1 MIRYTLARLLQMIP
15 TLLGIAAFTFILV
28 RLTGSPEDVL
38 LPPDAPESE
47 IEAFRVKYGFD
58 RSLPEQFFFFI
69 KNALVLDFGDSLR
82 YQVPVIDLLASRI
95 GPTLQLTVVAMGIA
109 LLVALPLGFW
119 AGLRRGGLVDR
130 VGRTIAFTGQSVP
143 TFYLGI
149 LLILFFGVWLQSV
162 DTVGPASWDR
172 IILPAVTLAVGMIPL
187 VLRVARGGVL
197 DVTSQDYIRTA
208 RSKGISERNLIQHH
222 IVKNAAIPI
231 VTIVGLQL
239 GAALSGAVITETV
252 FSWPGIGRLLVEA
265 ISTRDYPVVQAIT
278 VLAAFSYVIVNFLVD
293 IAYARLDPRIAN
305 S

>member
-1 MIRYTLARLLQMIP
+1 MIRYMLSRLIQTIP

-28 RLTGSPEDVL
+28 RLTGKPEEVL
-38 LPPDAPESE
+38 LPPDASTDE
-47 IEAFRVKYGFD
+47 ITAFREKYGFD
-58 RSLPEQFFFFI
+58 RSLPEQFFIFI
-69 KNALVLDFGDSLR
+69 KNAIVLDFGESIR
-82 YQVPVIDLLASRI
+82 YHVPVTDLLATRI
-95 GPTLQLTVVAMGIA
+95 GPTLQLTATSIVIA
-109 LLVALPLGFW
+109 LLIALPIGFW
-119 AGLRRGGLVDR
+119 AGIRRGGFVDR

-149 LLILFFGVWLQSV
+149 LLILVFGVWLQAV

-172 IILPAVTLAVGMIPL
+172 IILPAVTLAVGMVPL

-197 DVTSQDYIRTA
+197 DVSSQDYIRTA
-208 RSKGISERNLIQHH
+208 RSKGLTERGVVQHH
-222 IVKNAAIPI
+222 IAKNAAIPI

-239 GAALSGAVITETV
+239 GAALSGAVVTETV

-265 ISTRDYPVVQAIT
+265 ISTRDYPVVQAVT

-293 IAYARLDPRIAN
+293 IAYARLDPRIAF

>member
-15 TLLGIAAFTFILV
+15 TLIGIAAFTFLLV
-28 RLTGSPEDVL
+28 RLTGRPEDVL
-38 LPPDAPESE
+38 LPADAADSE
-47 IEAFRVKYGFD
+47 IEAFRIRYGFD
-58 RSLPEQFFFFI
+58 RSVPEQFLIFI
-69 KNALVLDFGDSLR
+69 KNAFVLDFGESIR
-82 YQVPVIDLLASRI
+82 YSMPVTELLATRI
-95 GPTLQLTVVAMGIA
+95 GPTLQLTAAAMVLA

-119 AGLRRGGLVDR
+119 AGLRRGGLIDR

-149 LLILFFGVWLQSV
+149 LLILFFGVWLQAV

-208 RSKGISERNLIQHH
+208 RSKGISERSLVQNH

-231 VTIVGLQL
+231 ITIVGLQL
-239 GAALSGAVITETV
+239 GAALSGAVVTETV

-265 ISTRDYPVVQAIT
+265 ITTRDYPVVQAVT

-293 IAYARLDPRIAN
+293 IAYARLDPRIAI
-305 S
+305 

>member
-15 TLLGIAAFTFILV
+15 TLIGIAAFTFLLV
-28 RLTGSPEDVL
+28 RLTGKPEDVL
-38 LPPDAPESE
+38 LPPDASASE
-47 IEAFRVKYGFD
+47 IEAFRTRYGFD
-58 RSLPEQFFFFI
+58 RSVVEQFFIFI
-69 KNALVLDFGDSLR
+69 KNAFVLDFGESIR
-82 YQVPVIDLLASRI
+82 YSIPVTELLASRI
-95 GPTLQLTVVAMGIA
+95 GPTLQLTAAAMVLA

-149 LLILFFGVWLQSV
+149 LLILFFGVWLQAV

-172 IILPAVTLAVGMIPL
+172 IILPAVTLAVGMVPL

-208 RSKGISERNLIQHH
+208 RSKGISERNLVQHH

-239 GAALSGAVITETV
+239 GAALSGAVVTETV

-265 ISTRDYPVVQAIT
+265 ITTRDYPVVQAVT

-293 IAYARLDPRIAN
+293 IAYARLDPRIAI